1 MVYKV
6 KNIKRKDK
14 ELKKIFKKCNVCGEL
29 LLINRFNNKKS
40 CLDGKE
46 GFCKTCKYR
55 KSLKHTKICLNCG
68 KEFINKKEIKFCC
81 LECSSKYKSKRIK
94 CKCEYCGENII
105 KTSFEYNKKKH
116 HFCNKEC
123 YDKWQ
128 HENIKGENAANWQ
141 GGNKIVRCDYCNKEY
156 EIIQAKLKQEH
167 HFCSRKCQGKW
178 RSENLIGE
186 KNPCYGKEG
195 MRREKNPNWNPNL
208 TDEER
213 ENGRNYLEYNE
224 WRNEVYKR
232 DNYTCQLSGDNKG
245 HNLVA
250 HHLNNYT
257 DFKEQRTDVN
267 NGITLTEEIHKLFH
281 KTYGYK
287 HNTKEQFEEFKQRY
301 INKEFEEAE

>member
-29 LLINRFNNKKS
+29 LLISRFNNKKS

-167 HFCSRKCQGKW
+167 HFCSRECQGKW
-178 RSENLIGE
+178 RSENLIKE
-186 KNPCYGKEG
+186 NNPC
-195 MRREKNPNWNPNL
+195 WNPNL

-213 ENGRNYLEYNE
+213 EKGRRIEGLKE
-224 WRNEVYKR
+224 WKNEVMIR
-232 DNYTCQLSGDNKG
+232 DNYTCQITGKRGGDLN
-245 HNLVA
+245 V
-250 HHLNNYT
+250 HHLNSYHW
-257 DFKEQRTDVN
+257 DKEHRTDIN
-267 NGITLTEEIHKLFH
+267 NGITISKKIHKLFH
-281 KTYGYK
+281 KIYGYK
-287 HNTKEQFEEFKQRY
+287 NNTKEQFEEFKQRY